1 MQNLN
6 LKHPI
11 IANSEEKKIVHRFFL
26 FQLQKPRILEQQG
39 QLHRIKSS
47 PQQKKSENRD
57 LLSEGK
63 AKVMIILTALA
74 LGIDEVALKTKI
86 FKNLSKFWLRTNLEM
101 MKNEIVSFNLI
112 Y

>member
-1 MQNLN
+1 MFITSFL
-6 LKHPI
+6 
-11 IANSEEKKIVHRFFL
+11 VHRLFL
-26 FQLQKPRILEQQG
+26 FQLQPNPGLQKPQILEQQG
-39 QLHRIKSS
+39 QHPRIKSS

-86 FKNLSKFWLRTNLEM
+86 FKNLAKF
-101 MKNEIVSFNLI
+101 
-112 Y
+112 